1 MRRLI
6 VTADDFGVG
15 PATSRGI
22 LDLAEMGVVTSTVL
36 LVNSPHAAD
45 GVKQWE
51 QSGKRLEVGW
61 HPCLTMDS
69 PVLPAETVPTLVNAR
84 GQFHPLGAFLK
95 RLLRGRVNRTEID
108 AELIAQYRRFIELVG
123 RPPTSMNGH
132 HHIHIFRPVGD
143 VLLKLLGEQTP
154 KPFVRRV
161 REPFNTLMRVPG
173 VRLKRWVLSTL
184 GRGAAKRQALW
195 GFPGNDTLLGVTD
208 PPFVNDPTFF
218 VRWLREA
225 KGDVCE
231 LMVHPGHADDTLADR
246 DGPASA
252 NQAGRRVR
260 EMELLK
266 DASFRQT
273 VERAGFV
280 LVPSGERGASAP

>member
-22 LDLAEMGVVTSTVL
+22 LELAEIGVVTSTVL
-36 LVNSPHAAD
+36 LVNSPHAED

-51 QSGKRLEVGW
+51 RSGRRLELGW

-69 PVLPAETVPTLVNAR
+69 PVLPAEQVPTLVNEGGR
-84 GQFHPLGAFLK
+84 FHPLGTFLK
-95 RLLRGRVNRTEID
+95 LLLRGRVNRSELE
-108 AELIAQYRRFIELVG
+108 AELTAQYRRFVELVG
-123 RPPTSMNGH
+123 TPPTSMNGH

-143 VLLKLLGEQTP
+143 VLLKLLGGQTP

-161 REPFNTLMRVPG
+161 TEPLRTRVRVPG
-173 VRLKRWVLSTL
+173 VRAKRWVLNWL
-184 GRGAAKRQALW
+184 GRGAAKRQARA
-195 GFPGNDTLLGVTD
+195 GFPGNDTLLGITD
-208 PPFVNDPTFF
+208 PPFVNAPDFF
-218 VRWLREA
+218 ARWLREA
-225 KGDVCE
+225 RGDVCE
-231 LMVHPGHADDTLADR
+231 LMVHPGHADDTLGDR

-260 EMELLK
+260 EMELLS
-266 DASFRQT
+266 DPAFRQA
-273 VERAGFV
+273 VEAAGFV
-280 LVPSGERGASAP
+280 L